1 MSPKYILNLFVL
13 FAFITTIAS
22 FSIDSTKSFILD
34 NEGRYSVF
42 HGVNVIIKL
51 PPYLPDLDK
60 FDPMNSL
67 NTEYDLKTMKK
78 MGFNMVRLGVIW
90 EAVERQPGVYDME
103 YLQKVEEIINTLG
116 KNGIYTMVDAHQD
129 AFSRNFCGEGVPY
142 FYTNELGYDKK
153 CNANIVTQFL
163 GFVGTCKNLDYFN
176 FTYDGNGLP
185 VIDDCKKNS
194 FIEYHFLAEFSS
206 AYKKFYENVNNIQDK
221 FVEFWKVVAT
231 KFKGNKYVLGYDL
244 WNEPSPGGFLEDFK
258 NIIPGRPD
266 LYSVLP
272 LYKKVNEALRDID
285 PNYILYFENTPIPD
299 TLPIMGG
306 LVWGTMKEKPGD
318 DNEPQVYNFHSYCC
332 VSGAN
337 ACENGEAS
345 LKNSLNLCPKFHK
358 NKFKTEMDN
367 ARNNLH
373 VPMFVTEFGACS
385 DSQACYNEIM
395 NVVSICEENF
405 ISWSYWNYKPYGD
418 HTTTAIQLVEYEG
431 IYNPD
436 GTVQTIKEKSL
447 SRAYVPYYQ
456 GLPIDFKFEEGSS
469 TNFETSFE
477 YHSDI
482 EAPTVLFYNKDF
494 FYANGYK
501 IEVINDE
508 TKENLLESGAI
519 VLDEQNDN
527 YIHIIGSKL
536 LENKTRVRIVFKAF

>member
-176 FTYDGNGLP
+176 FTYDENGLP

-536 LENKTRVRIVFKAF
+536 LENKTRVRIVFKAL

>member
-1 MSPKYILNLFVL
+1 MSTKYILNLLVL
-13 FAFITTIAS
+13 FAFITSIAS

-60 FDPMNSL
+60 FDPLNSL

-142 FYTNELGYDKK
+142 FYTNELGYDKQ

-176 FTYDGNGLP
+176 FSYDENGLP

-231 KFKGNKYVLGYDL
+231 KFKGNNYVLGYDL

-272 LYKKVNEALRDID
+272 LYKKVNEALREID

-299 TLPIMGG
+299 TLPILGG

-373 VPMFVTEFGACS
+373 VPMFVSEFGACS

-494 FYANGYK
+494 FYGNGYK

-527 YIHIIGSKL
+527 YINIIGSKL
-536 LENKTRVRIVFKAF
+536 LENKTRVRIVFKAL

>member
-1 MSPKYILNLFVL
+1 MSFNNIVSCLVL
-13 FAFITTIAS
+13 FIIINTATS

-42 HGVNVIIKL
+42 HGANVIVKL

-78 MGFNMVRLGVIW
+78 LGFNMVRLGVIW

-103 YLQKVEEIINTLG
+103 YLEKVEEIINTLG
-116 KNGIYTMVDAHQD
+116 ENGIYTMVDAHQD

-142 FYTNELGYDKK
+142 FYTNELEYDKK

-163 GFVGTCKNLDYFN
+163 GFVGTCKNLEYFN
-176 FTYDGNGLP
+176 FTYDENGLP
-185 VIDDCKKNS
+185 VIDDCKKHS

-206 AYKKFYENVNNIQDK
+206 ASKKFYENVNNIQEK

-231 KFKGNKYVLGYDL
+231 KFKGNKYILGYDL

-258 NIIPGRPD
+258 SIIPGRTD
-266 LYSVLP
+266 LISILP
-272 LYKKVNEALRDID
+272 LYRKVNKALREID
-285 PNYILYFENTPIPD
+285 PNYILYFENAPIPD
-299 TLPIMGG
+299 TLPIFGG
-306 LVWGTMKEKPGD
+306 LVWGSMKEKPGTD
-318 DNEPQVYNFHSYCC
+318 DEAQVYNFHSYCC

-337 ACENGEAS
+337 ACEHGEAS
-345 LKNSLNLCPKFHK
+345 LKNSLTLCPKFHN

-373 VPMFVTEFGACS
+373 VPMFVSEFGACS

-418 HTTTAIQLVEYEG
+418 HTTTAIELVQYEG
-431 IYNPD
+431 IFNPD
-436 GTVQTIKEKSL
+436 GTIQTIKEQGL

-456 GLPIDFKFEEGSS
+456 GLPIDFKFEEDSN
-469 TNFETSFE
+469 TNFETSYE
-477 YHSDI
+477 YNSEI
-482 EAPTVLFYNKDF
+482 EAPTVLYYNKEF
-494 FYANGYK
+494 FYSKGYK
-501 IEVINDE
+501 IEIINDK
-508 TKENLLESGAI
+508 TKENLIDSGAV
-519 VLDEQNDN
+519 VLEEKIDN
-527 YIHIIGSKL
+527 YINIKGTKL
-536 LENKTRVRIVFKAF
+536 LPNKTKVRIVFKAL

>member
-51 PPYLPDLDK
+51 PPYLPDLEK

-176 FTYDGNGLP
+176 FTYDENGLP

-373 VPMFVTEFGACS
+373 VPMFVSEFGACS

-395 NVVSICEENF
+395 NVISICEENF

-527 YIHIIGSKL
+527 YINIIGSKL
-536 LENKTRVRIVFKAF
+536 LENKTRVRIVFKAL

>member
-1 MSPKYILNLFVL
+1 MSPRYILNLFIL
-13 FAFITTIAS
+13 LAFATAINS

-60 FDPMNSL
+60 FDPLNSL

-90 EAVERQPGVYDME
+90 EAVERQPGVYDMD

-163 GFVGTCKNLDYFN
+163 GLVGTCKNLDYFN
-176 FTYDGNGLP
+176 FSYDENGLP
-185 VIDDCKKNS
+185 VIDDCKKYS

-206 AYKKFYENVNNIQDK
+206 AYKKFYENVNNIQEK

-272 LYKKVNEALRDID
+272 LYKN
-285 PNYILYFENTPIPD
+285 
-299 TLPIMGG
+299 
-306 LVWGTMKEKPGD
+306 
-318 DNEPQVYNFHSYCC
+318 
-332 VSGAN
+332 
-337 ACENGEAS
+337 
-345 LKNSLNLCPKFHK
+345 
-358 NKFKTEMDN
+358 
-367 ARNNLH
+367 
-373 VPMFVTEFGACS
+373 
-385 DSQACYNEIM
+385 
-395 NVVSICEENF
+395 
-405 ISWSYWNYKPYGD
+405 
-418 HTTTAIQLVEYEG
+418 
-431 IYNPD
+431 
-436 GTVQTIKEKSL
+436 
-447 SRAYVPYYQ
+447 
-456 GLPIDFKFEEGSS
+456 
-469 TNFETSFE
+469 
-477 YHSDI
+477 
-482 EAPTVLFYNKDF
+482 
-494 FYANGYK
+494 
-501 IEVINDE
+501 
-508 TKENLLESGAI
+508 
-519 VLDEQNDN
+519 
-527 YIHIIGSKL
+527 II
-536 LENKTRVRIVFKAF
+536 F

>member
-1 MSPKYILNLFVL
+1 MNLLVL
-13 FAFITTIAS
+13 FAFITAIAS

-60 FDPMNSL
+60 FDPLNSL

-142 FYTNELGYDKK
+142 FYTNELGYDKQ

-176 FTYDGNGLP
+176 FSYDENGLP

-258 NIIPGRPD
+258 NIIPGRAD

-272 LYKKVNEALRDID
+272 LYKKVNEALREID

-299 TLPIMGG
+299 TLPILGG

-318 DNEPQVYNFHSYCC
+318 DNEPQVFNFHSYCC
-332 VSGAN
+332 ASGAN

-345 LKNSLNLCPKFHK
+345 LKNSLNLCPKFHN

-373 VPMFVTEFGACS
+373 VPMFVSEFGACS

-494 FYANGYK
+494 FYGNGYK

-527 YIHIIGSKL
+527 YINIIGSKL
-536 LENKTRVRIVFKAF
+536 LENKTRVRIVFKAL

>member
-176 FTYDGNGLP
+176 FTYDENGLP

-358 NKFKTEMDN
+358 NKFRTEMDN

-373 VPMFVTEFGACS
+373 VPMFVSEFGACS

-395 NVVSICEENF
+395 NVISICEENF

-436 GTVQTIKEKSL
+436 GTIQTIKEKSL

-536 LENKTRVRIVFKAF
+536 LENKTRVRIVFKAL

>member
-51 PPYLPDLDK
+51 PPYLPDLEK

-176 FTYDGNGLP
+176 FTYDENGLP

-258 NIIPGRPD
+258 NVIPGRPD

-373 VPMFVTEFGACS
+373 VPMFVSEFGACS

-395 NVVSICEENF
+395 NVISICEENF

-527 YIHIIGSKL
+527 YINIIGSKL
-536 LENKTRVRIVFKAF
+536 LGNKTRVRIVFKAL

>member
-51 PPYLPDLDK
+51 PPYLPDLEK

-142 FYTNELGYDKK
+142 FYTNELGYDKQ

-176 FTYDGNGLP
+176 FTYDENGLP

-482 EAPTVLFYNKDF
+482 EVPTVLFYNKDF

-536 LENKTRVRIVFKAF
+536 LENKTRVRIVFKAL

>member
-176 FTYDGNGLP
+176 FTYDENGLP

-373 VPMFVTEFGACS
+373 VPMFVSEFGACS

-395 NVVSICEENF
+395 NVISICEENF

-436 GTVQTIKEKSL
+436 GTIQTIKEKSL

-527 YIHIIGSKL
+527 YINIIGSKL
-536 LENKTRVRIVFKAF
+536 LGNKTRVRIVFKAL

>member
-51 PPYLPDLDK
+51 PPYLPDLEK

-176 FTYDGNGLP
+176 FTYDENGLP

-373 VPMFVTEFGACS
+373 VPMFVSEFGACS

-395 NVVSICEENF
+395 NVISICEENF

-431 IYNPD
+431 ICNPD
-436 GTVQTIKEKSL
+436 GTIQTIKEKSL

>member
-60 FDPMNSL
+60 FDPLNSL
-67 NTEYDLKTMKK
+67 NTENDLKTMKK

-176 FTYDGNGLP
+176 FTYDENGLP

-373 VPMFVTEFGACS
+373 VPMFVSEFGACS

-395 NVVSICEENF
+395 NVISICEENF

-536 LENKTRVRIVFKAF
+536 LENKTRVRIVFKAL

>member
-60 FDPMNSL
+60 FDPLNSL
-67 NTEYDLKTMKK
+67 NTENDLKTMKK

-176 FTYDGNGLP
+176 FTYDENGLP

-206 AYKKFYENVNNIQDK
+206 AYKQFYENVNNIQDK

-373 VPMFVTEFGACS
+373 VPMFVSEFGACS

-395 NVVSICEENF
+395 NVISICEENF

-536 LENKTRVRIVFKAF
+536 LENKTRVRIVFKAL

>member
-1 MSPKYILNLFVL
+1 MSTKYILNLLVL
-13 FAFITTIAS
+13 FAFITSIAS

-51 PPYLPDLDK
+51 PPYLPDIDK
-60 FDPMNSL
+60 FDPLNSL

-103 YLQKVEEIINTLG
+103 YLKKVEEIINTLG

-142 FYTNELGYDKK
+142 FYTNELGYDKQ

-176 FTYDGNGLP
+176 FSYDENGLP

-272 LYKKVNEALRDID
+272 LYKKVNEALREID

-299 TLPIMGG
+299 TLPILGG

-373 VPMFVTEFGACS
+373 VPMFVSEFGACS

-494 FYANGYK
+494 FYGNGYK

-527 YIHIIGSKL
+527 YINIIGSKL
-536 LENKTRVRIVFKAF
+536 LENKTRVRIVFKAL

>member
-60 FDPMNSL
+60 FDPLNSL

-142 FYTNELGYDKK
+142 FYTNELGYDKQ

-176 FTYDGNGLP
+176 FTYDENGLP

-395 NVVSICEENF
+395 NVISICEENF

-527 YIHIIGSKL
+527 YINIIGSKL
-536 LENKTRVRIVFKAF
+536 LGNKTRVRIVFKAF

>member
-1 MSPKYILNLFVL
+1 MSIKYILNLLVL
-13 FAFITTIAS
+13 FAFITAIAS

-51 PPYLPDLDK
+51 PPYLPDFDK
-60 FDPMNSL
+60 FDPLKSL

-142 FYTNELGYDKK
+142 FYTNELGYDKQ

-176 FTYDGNGLP
+176 FSYDENGLP

-272 LYKKVNEALRDID
+272 LYKKVNEALREID

-299 TLPIMGG
+299 TLPILGG

-373 VPMFVTEFGACS
+373 VPMFVSEFGACS

-395 NVVSICEENF
+395 NVVSICEESF

-494 FYANGYK
+494 FYGNGYK

-519 VLDEQNDN
+519 VLDDQNDN
-527 YIHIIGSKL
+527 YINIIGSKL
-536 LENKTRVRIVFKAF
+536 LENKTRVRIVFKAL

>member
-1 MSPKYILNLFVL
+1 MSTKYILNLLVL
-13 FAFITTIAS
+13 FAFITAIAS

-60 FDPMNSL
+60 FDPLNSL

-142 FYTNELGYDKK
+142 FYTNELGYDKQ

-176 FTYDGNGLP
+176 FSYDENGLP

-272 LYKKVNEALRDID
+272 LYKKVNEALREID

-299 TLPIMGG
+299 TLPILGG

-373 VPMFVTEFGACS
+373 VPMFVSEFGACS

-456 GLPIDFKFEEGSS
+456 GLPIDFKFEESSS

-494 FYANGYK
+494 FYGNGYK

-527 YIHIIGSKL
+527 YINIIGSKL
-536 LENKTRVRIVFKAF
+536 LENKTRVRIVFKAL

>member
-60 FDPMNSL
+60 FDPLNSL
-67 NTEYDLKTMKK
+67 NTENDLKTMKK

-176 FTYDGNGLP
+176 FTYDENGLP

-395 NVVSICEENF
+395 NVISICEENF

-536 LENKTRVRIVFKAF
+536 LENKTRVRIVFKAL

>member
-13 FAFITTIAS
+13 FAFITTITS

-34 NEGRYSVF
+34 NEGRYSIF

-60 FDPMNSL
+60 FDPLNSL
-67 NTEYDLKTMKK
+67 NTEYDLKIMKK

-176 FTYDGNGLP
+176 FSYDENGLP
-185 VIDDCKKNS
+185 VIDDCKKYS

-221 FVEFWKVVAT
+221 FVEFWKVVST

-266 LYSVLP
+266 IYSVLP
-272 LYKKVNEALRDID
+272 LYKKVNQALREID

-299 TLPIMGG
+299 TLPILGG

-318 DNEPQVYNFHSYCC
+318 DNEAQVYNFHSYCC

-337 ACENGEAS
+337 ACEHGEAS

-373 VPMFVTEFGACS
+373 VPMFVSEFGACS

-395 NVVSICEENF
+395 NVVSICEENL

-418 HTTTAIQLVEYEG
+418 HTTTAIELVEYEG

-436 GTVQTIKEKSL
+436 GTIQTIKEKSL

-456 GLPIDFKFEEGSS
+456 GFPFDFKFEEGSS

-494 FYANGYK
+494 FYSNGYK

-508 TKENLLESGAI
+508 TKENLI
-519 VLDEQNDN
+519 
-527 YIHIIGSKL
+527 
-536 LENKTRVRIVFKAF
+536 